1 MEILKLDSL
10 VESSSAK
17 YVRAPIENTN
27 GLVRLLCLELGQAVP
42 LHNHP
47 DGDEV
52 FYVLSGGAEFTV
64 GKEIAQ
70 MSAGSFVRAVAGIYH
85 SWKNGSERLILISI
99 LTPPSSHKLADQAT
113 KMEFV

>member
-1 MEILKLDSL
+1 MKLDSL
-10 VESSSAK
+10 VEFSSAK
-17 YVRAPIENTN
+17 YVRVSIKNTN
-27 GLVRLLCLELGQAVP
+27 GLVCLRSIDPDQAVP
-42 LHNHP
+42 FHKHL

-52 FYVLSGGAEFTV
+52 FYVLSGGAKFTV